1 MRGDD
6 LRNFV
11 TLAKGISFIANGALA
26 DSNVVSWGAVCV
38 ESTGTTARVQAMLFD
53 ARLTLWAFI
62 IDDAF
67 WSAVRR

>member
-1 MRGDD
+1 LRGED

-11 TLAKGISFIANGALA
+11 TLAKGVTFIANGALA

-38 ESTGTTARVQAMLFD
+38 EPTGTTARVQAMLFD

-67 WSAVRR
+67 WSAVRG